1 MPFLHAEFCPL
12 TYSVD
17 GKSPML
23 TPESDYYIMNL
34 IGQGPELFKSFWKEH
49 KMEYTFEQLVQKAPV
64 VCDLSAQNEVA

>member
-1 MPFLHAEFCPL
+1 
-12 TYSVD
+12 
-17 GKSPML
+17 ML

-64 VCDLSAQNEVA
+64 VYDLSAQNEVA